1 MVPPPACRILF
12 YTGKGGVGKTSV
24 AAATAL
30 RCANRGAR
38 TMVISTD
45 LAHSLGDAFD
55 RDLGAEP
62 VEVASNL
69 WAHESDVMHEVSKSW
84 GAIQGYIKAIFQW
97 RGIDDVLAEEMS
109 VLPGM
114 DELAALLRIAEHHDS
129 GKYDVIVVDAAP
141 TGETLRLLSLPEASK
156 WWLERIVPLQQKLT
170 KVAGPVVRRM
180 IGMPMPS
187 DAVFAAGDRLF
198 RQLEHLHE
206 LLVDPDRTSVRVVLN
221 LEKMVIKEA
230 QRSFTYFHLY
240 GYATDLAVVNRLL
253 PIDPGEYF
261 AAWQEAQQRYLPM
274 VEESFAPVP
283 VRTVPFFD
291 REVVGLEM
299 LDRLATALFNE
310 EDPAK
315 TFYRGQ
321 PYRVERTAAG
331 FTLAIELPFASKS
344 DVSLS
349 RNADELTVRVG
360 TFRRNL
366 ILPRILLSAPTEG
379 AKFEDRTLRIQFG
392 MPPRAGVGGAT

>member
-1 MVPPPACRILF
+1 MAPPCRILF

-30 RCANRGAR
+30 RCAGRGAR
-38 TMVISTD
+38 TIVISTD

-55 RDLGAEP
+55 RELGAEP
-62 VEVASNL
+62 VEVAPNL
-69 WAHESDVMHEVSKSW
+69 WAHESDVMHEVAKSW
-84 GAIQGYIKAIFQW
+84 GAVQEYIKTIFRW
-97 RGIDDVLAEEMS
+97 RGIDEVLSEEMS

-156 WWLERIVPLQQKLT
+156 WWLERIVPLQQKVT
-170 KVAGPVVRRM
+170 KVAGPIVRRM

-187 DAVFAAGDRLF
+187 DAVFAAGERLF
-198 RQLEHLHE
+198 RRLEHLHE
-206 LLVDPDRTSVRVVLN
+206 LLIDPERTSVRIVLN
-221 LEKMVIKEA
+221 LERMVIKEA

-253 PIDPGEYF
+253 PIDPGTYF

-283 VRTVPFFD
+283 VRTVPLFD
-291 REVVGLEM
+291 REVVGIKM
-299 LDRLATALFNE
+299 LDRLASALFDS
-310 EDPAK
+310 EDPAQQ
-315 TFYRGQ
+315 FYRGR
-321 PYRVERTAAG
+321 PYRIERTQDGYA
-331 FTLAIELPFASKS
+331 LALELPFVSKS

-366 ILPRILLSAPTEG
+366 ILPRLLVNAPTQG
-379 AKFEDRTLRIQFG
+379 ARFEDRTLKIQFG
-392 MPPRAGVGGAT
+392 MPPGASVGGAA

>member
-1 MVPPPACRILF
+1 V

-30 RCANRGAR
+30 RCARRGAR

-45 LAHSLGDAFD
+45 LAHSLGDSFD
-55 RDLGAEP
+55 RELGAEP
-62 VEVASNL
+62 IEVAPNL
-69 WAHESDVMHEVSKSW
+69 WAHESDAMHEVAKSW
-84 GAIQGYIKAIFQW
+84 GAIQEYIKTIFLW
-97 RGIDDVLAEEMS
+97 RGIDDVLSEEMS

-129 GKYDVIVVDAAP
+129 GKYDLIVVDAAP

-156 WWLERIVPLQQKLT
+156 WWLERIYPLQQKLT
-170 KVAGPVVRRM
+170 KVAGPIVRRM

-187 DAVFAAGDRLF
+187 DAVYAAGDRLF
-198 RQLEHLHE
+198 RQLEHLHD
-206 LLVDPDRTSVRVVLN
+206 LLIDPERTSMRIVLN

-253 PIDPGEYF
+253 PSDPGAYF
-261 AAWQEAQQRYLPM
+261 AAWHDVQQRYLPM

-283 VRTVPFFD
+283 VRTVPYFD

-299 LDRLATALFNE
+299 LDRVASALFGD
-310 EDPAK
+310 EDPARE
-315 TFYRGQ
+315 FYRGR
-321 PYRVERTAAG
+321 PYRVERTASG
-331 FTLAIELPFASKS
+331 FALSLELPFASKN
-344 DVSLS
+344 DVSLT
-349 RNADELTVRVG
+349 RNADELTVHVG
-360 TFRRNL
+360 AFRRNL
-366 ILPRILLSAPTEG
+366 ILPRLLLNAPTQG
-379 AKFEDRTLRIQFG
+379 ARFEDRTLKIQFG
-392 MPPRAGVGGAT
+392 MPPGPGVGGAT